1 MESTNRRNRIEE
13 LKRKREERR
22 MKRPKPQKDFMRRI
36 DEITKPR
43 LGDDPAPEKTMS
55 LQLDTYSLK
64 EYFRH
69 KKQNKV
75 IKKNQA
81 VQTDKEVETEMIRK
95 YSINRRRHGSSLQ
108 SSTERRQN
116 KTIMSMLG
124 NFARQASIK
133 SRDSADSRKGSGNML
148 SGMLGNR
155 ISQMGQAANNPFMTG
170 GGLYQTNEVQE
181 EYHSGSG
188 SFYSDEQGSVMSD
201 DAYNIRKKKNFKI
214 RELSP
219 ERALKVI
226 KSETFKEY
234 FMESSRYLEKI
245 LDVQRGNRFKRF
257 AQTSSAIESE
267 MTLRPTP
274 DTKDWFVGDLV
285 WSPFLPSVFL
295 TSYFNKE
302 EEDPSQFKTYKD
314 LVHIWNVNFTER
326 PEKELFSYSKI
337 QTVKF
342 HPLANEMII
351 AGFESGMV
359 GVFDLRASKEPVAKS
374 KVSEKAHK
382 STVTA
387 IDLVGSKNSN
397 SMISASEDGRI
408 CQWDLAKLDN
418 PSVFVDL
425 ASKAIGKK
433 DEESNFHG
441 QIEPMSIGHV
451 AGDTDFLYL
460 GEPQLQFQLKFDAL
474 TGRGHGHERAPNFAA
489 AAGPEPR
496 KAKMHHRNLLVAH
509 RPGQQNS
516 PQ

>member
-1 MESTNRRNRIEE
+1 METASRKNRIEE

-22 MKRPKPQKDFMRRI
+22 KRRVKPKQDFMSKI

-43 LGDDPAPEKTMS
+43 LGDDQVPEQTMS
-55 LQLDTYSLK
+55 LKLDTYSLK

-81 VQTDKEVETEMIRK
+81 VQTDKELEAEMIRK
-95 YSINRRRHGSSLQ
+95 YSISRRRHGSSIQ
-108 SSTERRQN
+108 SATDRRQN
-116 KTIMSMLG
+116 KTILSMLG
-124 NFARQASIK
+124 NFARQATN
-133 SRDSADSRKGSGNML
+133 KGDDKGDQTNAPGPGQNLLGAIRGNRL
-148 SGMLGNR
+148 SSLGN
-155 ISQMGQAANNPFMTG
+155 QGNNPFMTG
-170 GGLYQTNEVQE
+170 GGLYQTQEVLE
-181 EYHSGSG
+181 EYHSGSE
-188 SFYSDEQGSVMSD
+188 SLYSSDDEGSVRSD
-201 DAYNIRKKKNFKI
+201 DAFNKRRHKKHKV

-219 ERALKVI
+219 ERALKII
-226 KSETFKEY
+226 KSENFKEY

-245 LDVQRGNRFKRF
+245 LDVQKGNRFKRI
-257 AQTSSAIESE
+257 QTPCKAIESE

-274 DTKDWFVGDLV
+274 ETKDWFVGDLV

-359 GVFDLRASKEPVAKS
+359 GLFDLRASKEPVAKS
-374 KVSEKAHK
+374 KVSDKAHK

-408 CQWDLAKLDN
+408 CQWDLAKLDH

-425 ASKAIGKK
+425 ATKATGKK

-451 AGDTDFLYL
+451 SGDTDFLYL
-460 GEPQLQFQLKFDAL
+460 GKHSFSLKFL
-474 TGRGHGHERAPNFAA
+474 KKKLKTFFQ
-489 AAGPEPR
+489 
-496 KAKMHHRNLLVAH
+496 KKK
-509 RPGQQNS
+509 
-516 PQ
+516 

>member
-1 MESTNRRNRIEE
+1 MEKNSRQNRLEE

-22 MKRPKPQKDFMRRI
+22 KKRVRPQKDFMKRI

-43 LGDDPAPEKTMS
+43 LGNEELPEKTMS
-55 LQLDTYSLK
+55 LKLDTYSLK

-81 VQTDKEVETEMIRK
+81 VQTDKELEAEMIRK
-95 YSINRRRHGSSLQ
+95 YSISRRRPGSSIQ
-108 SSTERRQN
+108 SATERRQQ
-116 KTIMSMLG
+116 KTIFSMLG
-124 NFARQASIK
+124 KFARQATNK
-133 SRDSADSRKGSGNML
+133 STDKDDKSNGVAPGKNLLGAIR
-148 SGMLGNR
+148 GNR
-155 ISQMGQAANNPFMTG
+155 LTSLGQGGNNPFMTG
-170 GGLYQTNEVQE
+170 GGLYQTQEVQE
-181 EYHSGSG
+181 EYVSGSD
-188 SFYSDEQGSVMSD
+188 SLYSDEQGSVMSD
-201 DAYNIRKKKNFKI
+201 DAYNKKRKKKHKV

-219 ERALKVI
+219 ERALKII
-226 KSETFKEY
+226 KSENFKEY

-245 LDVQRGNRFKRF
+245 LDVQKGNRFKRI
-257 AQTSSAIESE
+257 QTPSKAIESE

-274 DTKDWFVGDLV
+274 ETKDWFVGDLT

-359 GVFDLRASKEPVAKS
+359 GLFDLRASKEPVAKS
-374 KVSEKAHK
+374 KVSDKAHK

-408 CQWDLAKLDN
+408 CQWDLAKLDH
-418 PSVFVDL
+418 PSMFVDL
-425 ASKAIGKK
+425 ATKATGRK

-451 AGDTDFLYL
+451 SGETDFLYL
-460 GEPQLQFQLKFDAL
+460 GN
-474 TGRGHGHERAPNFAA
+474 NFIFFT
-489 AAGPEPR
+489 
-496 KAKMHHRNLLVAH
+496 
-509 RPGQQNS
+509 
-516 PQ
+516 